1 MCHTYELLV
10 NMART
15 HKTWGS
21 TVEASSVMLLT
32 GGIGINLL
40 RYGST
45 GLPFGFRGNH
55 PVAHF
60 MARTLKT
67 YSLEAVE
74 AAATKLEEFAQKGPR
89 VLSVRMAIERLRP
102 QIEALI
108 AKGFSTD
115 AIVMALRDSGISV
128 PGSAFNEHWKAVTLA
143 TAQPPSKRPRKAT
156 KSPVQ
161 TAAEPAAAVPL
172 LSPASARGR
181 ENV

>member
-1 MCHTYELLV
+1 
-10 NMART
+10 
-15 HKTWGS
+15 
-21 TVEASSVMLLT
+21 MLLT
-32 GGIGINLL
+32 SVSGINLL
-40 RYGST
+40 RHDFT
-45 GLPFGFRGNH
+45 RVPFGFRGNH

-60 MARTLKT
+60 MARTIKT

-74 AAATKLEEFAQKGPR
+74 AAAAKLEEFAQKGPR

-115 AIVMALRDSGISV
+115 AIVMALRDSGISL
-128 PGSAFNEHWKAVTLA
+128 PISAFNEHWKAVTLA
-143 TAQPPSKRPRKAT
+143 TTQPPSKRPRKAT
-156 KSPVQ
+156 KPPAP
-161 TAAEPAAAVPL
+161 TAAEPTGAVPL